1 MAELHAVGS
10 QDFADQ
16 EPAMTVARV
25 ALAAHQCDP
34 VVASA
39 VEQPRNRRPKPRL
52 QGHRAIERVTIL
64 VVVLGLIRT
73 ATELGSE
80 EKVAG
85 LAIEGGRQILA
96 IELRGKAGIRVRP
109 NIDEELDA
117 LLREHGE
124 EVI

>member
-1 MAELHAVGS
+1 
-10 QDFADQ
+10 
-16 EPAMTVARV
+16 MTVARV

-52 QGHRAIERVTIL
+52 QRHRAIERVTIL
-64 VVVLGLIRT
+64 VVVLGLVRT
-73 ATELGSE
+73 ATELGTE

-85 LAIEGGRQILA
+85 LAIEGGHQILA
-96 IELRGKAGIRVRP
+96 IELRGKAGVRVRP